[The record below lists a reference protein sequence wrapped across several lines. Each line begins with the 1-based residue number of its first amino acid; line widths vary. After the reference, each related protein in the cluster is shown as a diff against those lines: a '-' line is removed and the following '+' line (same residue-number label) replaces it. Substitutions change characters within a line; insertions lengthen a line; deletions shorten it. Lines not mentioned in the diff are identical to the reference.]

1 LVPAGCEVMANVKMD
16 RETALHVVAYVNMAL
31 KMGHRPVN
39 IYGNGRSAVEVAAEK
54 AVEDGFVLS
63 RKTFQHRINAA
74 KTHHGVEP
82 DWSLYTPSRYVQP
95 VPRQVL
101 FPASTP
107 DPRAYVPSGERE
119 RVLMIGDLH
128 QDPRHPHRVEVL
140 AWAARFGSDRKVGR
154 VVQVGDWGTFDGAS
168 FHDKNDT
175 LRARLKPTIKQD
187 LDNQKESLVTF
198 HANKPDDWNPKLDI
212 TLGNHENRI
221 HRFENANPETAGMFS
236 NELETNFAQFGWQT
250 RPYGEV
256 MFVQGVGISH
266 HPTNGA
272 GRAFGGK
279 TGPQRAA
286 NELTSS
292 FISGH
297 THAYQHFTTGK
308 IGAISG
314 VDVMEVGCALPW
326 GEVEDY
332 AAHAIINWWYGF
344 VIADLMGGRIV
355 ASEKVDMM
363 TIRDR
368 YSDDGADVVRL
379 PKLKSA

>member
-1 LVPAGCEVMANVKMD
+1 MAPPKID
-16 RETALHVVAYVNMAL
+16 RQSAEQIIAYVNMAL
-31 KMGHRPVN
+31 KMGHKPQNVF
-39 IYGNGRSAVEVAAEK
+39 GNGRSAVEVAAEK
-54 AVEDGFVLS
+54 AMEDGVVLS
-63 RKTFQHRINAA
+63 RKTFQSRVEKA
-74 KTHHGVEP
+74 KEYYGLEP
-82 DWSLYTPSRYVQP
+82 DWSLYTPARYIQP

-101 FPASTP
+101 FPASVP
-107 DPRAYVPSGERE
+107 DPSAYVPSGERE

-128 QDPRHPHRVEVL
+128 QDPRHPHRVQVL
-140 AWAARFGSDRKVGR
+140 AWAARFGADRKVGR
-154 VVQVGDWGTFDGAS
+154 VVQIGDWGTFDGAS

-175 LRARLKPTIKQD
+175 LRARLKPPIRAD
-187 LDNQKESLVTF
+187 LDNHKESVQTF
-198 HANKPDDWNPKLDI
+198 HNNKPTDWTPKLDV
-212 TLGNHENRI
+212 TLGNHENRL

-236 NELETNFAQFGWQT
+236 NELETSFAQFGWKT

-256 MFVQGVGISH
+256 MFVQGVGLSH

-286 NELTSS
+286 NEMTSS

-308 IGAISG
+308 IGTVSG

-332 AAHAIINWWYGF
+332 AAHSIINWWYGL
-344 VIADLMGGRIV
+344 VIVDLMGGRIV

-363 TIRDR
+363 SIRNQ

-379 PKLKSA
+379 PRLKA

>member
-1 LVPAGCEVMANVKMD
+1 MPSPRLS
-16 RETALHVVAYVNMAL
+16 REAAEQIVAYVNMAL
-31 KMGHRPVN
+31 KMGSRPINVF
-39 IYGNGRSAVEVAAEK
+39 GNGRSAVEVAAEK
-54 AVEDGFVLS
+54 AIEDGLVLS
-63 RKTFQHRINAA
+63 RKAFQHRVI
-74 KTHHGVEP
+74 KSKEYYGIEP
-82 DWSLYTPSRYVQP
+82 DWALYTPARYVQP

-101 FPASTP
+101 FPASVP

-119 RVLMIGDLH
+119 RVLIIGDLH

-154 VVQVGDWGTFDGAS
+154 VIQVGDWGTFDGAS

-187 LDNQKESLVTF
+187 LDNQRESLVLF
-198 HANKPDDWNPKLDI
+198 NDNKPADWTPKLDI

-308 IGAISG
+308 IGAVSG

-332 AAHAIINWWYGF
+332 AAHSIINWWYGF

-363 TIRDR
+363 TIRDA

-379 PKLKSA
+379 PRLRG

>member
-1 LVPAGCEVMANVKMD
+1 MAPPKID
-16 RETALHVVAYVNMAL
+16 RQSAEQIIAYVNMAL
-31 KMGHRPVN
+31 KMGHKPQNVF
-39 IYGNGRSAVEVAAEK
+39 GNGRSAVEVAAEK
-54 AVEDGFVLS
+54 AMEDGVVLS
-63 RKTFQHRINAA
+63 RKTFQSRVEKA
-74 KTHHGVEP
+74 KEYYGLEP
-82 DWSLYTPSRYVQP
+82 DWSLYTPARYIQP

-101 FPASTP
+101 FPASVP
-107 DPRAYVPSGERE
+107 DPSAYVPSGERE

-128 QDPRHPHRVEVL
+128 QDPRHPHRVQVL
-140 AWAARFGSDRKVGR
+140 AWAARFGADRKVGR
-154 VVQVGDWGTFDGAS
+154 VVQIGDWGTFDGAS

-175 LRARLKPTIKQD
+175 LRARLKPPIRAD
-187 LDNQKESLVTF
+187 LDNHKESVQTF
-198 HANKPDDWNPKLDI
+198 HNNKPADWTPKLDV
-212 TLGNHENRI
+212 TLGNHENRL

-236 NELETNFAQFGWQT
+236 NELETSFAQFGWKT

-256 MFVQGVGISH
+256 MFVQGVGLSH

-286 NELTSS
+286 NEMTSS

-308 IGAISG
+308 IGTVSG

-332 AAHAIINWWYGF
+332 AAHSIINWWYGL
-344 VIADLMGGRIV
+344 VIVDLMGGRIV

-363 TIRDR
+363 SIRNQ

-379 PKLKSA
+379 PRLKA

>member
-1 LVPAGCEVMANVKMD
+1 MPSPRLS
-16 RETALHVVAYVNMAL
+16 REAAEQTVAYVNMAL
-31 KMGHRPVN
+31 KMGSRPINVF
-39 IYGNGRSAVEVAAEK
+39 GNGRSAVEVAAEK
-54 AVEDGFVLS
+54 AIEDGFVLS
-63 RKTFQHRINAA
+63 RKAFQHRVITS
-74 KTHHGVEP
+74 KEYYGIEP
-82 DWSLYTPSRYVQP
+82 DWALYTPARYVQP

-101 FPASTP
+101 FPASVP

-119 RVLMIGDLH
+119 RVLIIGDLH

-187 LDNQKESLVTF
+187 LDNQRESLVLF
-198 HANKPDDWNPKLDI
+198 NDNKPADWTPKLDI

-256 MFVQGVGISH
+256 MFVQGVGVSH

-308 IGAISG
+308 IGAVSG

-332 AAHAIINWWYGF
+332 AAHSIINWWYGF

-355 ASEKVDMM
+355 GCEKVDMM

-379 PKLKSA
+379 PRLRG

>member
-1 LVPAGCEVMANVKMD
+1 MAPPKID
-16 RETALHVVAYVNMAL
+16 RQSAEQVIAYVNMAL
-31 KMGHRPVN
+31 KMGNRPINVF
-39 IYGNGRSAVEVAAEK
+39 GNGRSAVEVAAER
-54 AVEDGFVLS
+54 ALEDGVILTRNAFQS
-63 RKTFQHRINAA
+63 RVDKA
-74 KTHHGVEP
+74 KEHHGLEP
-82 DWSLYTPSRYVQP
+82 DWSLYTPARYVQP

-101 FPASTP
+101 FPASVP
-107 DPRAYVPSGERE
+107 DPRAYDPSGERE

-140 AWAARFGSDRKVGR
+140 SWAARFGSDRKVGR

-175 LRARLKPTIKQD
+175 LRARLKPTIRQD
-187 LDNQKESLVTF
+187 LDNQKESLLAF
-198 HANKPDDWNPKLDI
+198 HSSRPADWNPKLDI
-212 TLGNHENRI
+212 TLGNHENRLN
-221 HRFENANPETAGMFS
+221 RFENANPETAGMFS
-236 NELETNFAQFGWQT
+236 NELETNFAQFGWKT

-256 MFVQGVGISH
+256 MFIQGVGISH

-297 THAYQHFTTGK
+297 THAFQHFTTGK
-308 IGAISG
+308 IGAVSG

-379 PKLKSA
+379 PRLKA

>member
-1 LVPAGCEVMANVKMD
+1 MAPPKLD
-16 RETALHVVAYVNMAL
+16 RATAEQAIAYVEMAL
-31 KMGHRPVN
+31 KMGNRPQNVF
-39 IYGNGRSAVEVAAEK
+39 GVGRSAVEVAAEK
-54 AVEDGFVLS
+54 AMEDGFTAS
-63 RKTFQHRINAA
+63 RRALHMRIALA
-74 KTHHGVEP
+74 EKYFGLKP

-101 FPASTP
+101 FPASVP
-107 DPRAYVPSGERE
+107 NPRAYDPSGERE

-128 QDPRHPHRVEVL
+128 QDPRHPHRIEVL
-140 AWAARFGSDRKVGR
+140 SWAARFGSDRKVGR

-175 LRARLKPTIKQD
+175 LKARLKPTIKQD
-187 LDNQKESLVTF
+187 LDNQKESLIAF
-198 HANKPDDWNPKLDI
+198 HGNKPDDWNPKLDI
-212 TLGNHENRI
+212 TLGNHENRL

-256 MFVQGVGISH
+256 MFIQGVGISH

-286 NELTSS
+286 NELTCS

-297 THAYQHFTTGK
+297 THAFQHYTSGK
-308 IGAISG
+308 IGLVSG

-326 GEVEDY
+326 GEIEDY
-332 AAHAIINWWYGF
+332 AVNSITNYWWGL
-344 VIADLMGGRIV
+344 VIVDLMGGRIV
-355 ASEKVDMM
+355 SAEKVDMM
-363 TIRDR
+363 AIRDM
-368 YSDDGADVVRL
+368 YSDDGADVARL
-379 PKLKSA
+379 PRLRA

>member
-1 LVPAGCEVMANVKMD
+1 MAPPKLD
-16 RETALHVVAYVNMAL
+16 RATAEQAIAYVEMAL
-31 KMGHRPVN
+31 KMGNRPQNVF
-39 IYGNGRSAVEVAAEK
+39 GNGRSAVEVAAEK
-54 AVEDGFVLS
+54 AMEDGFTIT
-63 RKTFQHRINAA
+63 RKALHARIALA
-74 KTHHGVEP
+74 EKYFGLKP

-101 FPASTP
+101 FPASVP
-107 DPRAYVPSGERE
+107 NPRAYDPSGDRE

-175 LRARLKPTIKQD
+175 LKAKLKPTIKQD
-187 LDNQKESLVTF
+187 LDNQKESLIAF
-198 HANKPDDWNPKLDI
+198 HDNKPADWNPKLDI
-212 TLGNHENRI
+212 TLGNHENRL

-236 NELETNFAQFGWQT
+236 NELETNFAQFGWKT

-256 MFVQGVGISH
+256 MFIQGVGISH

-308 IGAISG
+308 IGAVSG

-326 GEVEDY
+326 GEIEDY
-332 AAHAIINWWYGF
+332 AAHAINNWWWGL
-344 VIADLMGGRIV
+344 VIVDLMGGRIV

-363 TIRDR
+363 AIRDR
-368 YSDDGADVVRL
+368 YSDDGADVARL
-379 PKLKSA
+379 PRLKAK

>member
-1 LVPAGCEVMANVKMD
+1 MAFLMAPPKLD
-16 RETALHVVAYVNMAL
+16 RATAEQAIAYVEMAL
-31 KMGHRPVN
+31 KMGNRPQNVF
-39 IYGNGRSAVEVAAEK
+39 GVGRSAVEVAAEK
-54 AVEDGFVLS
+54 AMEDGFTAS
-63 RKTFQHRINAA
+63 RRALHMRIALA
-74 KTHHGVEP
+74 EKYFGLKP

-101 FPASTP
+101 FPASVP
-107 DPRAYVPSGERE
+107 NPRAYDPSGERE

-128 QDPRHPHRVEVL
+128 QDPRHPHRIEVL
-140 AWAARFGSDRKVGR
+140 SWAARFGSDRKVGR

-175 LRARLKPTIKQD
+175 LKARLKPTIKQD
-187 LDNQKESLVTF
+187 LDNQKESLIAF
-198 HANKPDDWNPKLDI
+198 HGNKPDDWNPKLDI
-212 TLGNHENRI
+212 TLGNHENRL

-256 MFVQGVGISH
+256 MFIQGVGISH

-286 NELTSS
+286 NELTCS

-297 THAYQHFTTGK
+297 THAFQHYTSGK
-308 IGAISG
+308 IGLVSG

-326 GEVEDY
+326 GEIEDY
-332 AAHAIINWWYGF
+332 AVNSITNYWWGL
-344 VIADLMGGRIV
+344 VIVDLMGGRIV
-355 ASEKVDMM
+355 SAEKVDMM
-363 TIRDR
+363 AIRDM
-368 YSDDGADVVRL
+368 YSDDGADVARL
-379 PKLKSA
+379 PRLRA

>member
-1 LVPAGCEVMANVKMD
+1 MPQPPLS
-16 RETALHVVAYVNMAL
+16 REAAEQAIAYVNMAL
-31 KMGHRPVN
+31 KAGHRPMNVF
-39 IYGNGRSAVEVAAEK
+39 GNGRSAMMVAAEK
-54 AVEDGFVLS
+54 AIEDNVIGGINTLKS
-63 RKTFQHRINAA
+63 RIDTA
-74 KTHHGVEP
+74 KKLYNLEP
-82 DWSLYTPSRYVQP
+82 DWSLYRPGRYVQP

-187 LDNQKESLVTF
+187 LDNQKESLQAF
-198 HANKPDDWNPKLDI
+198 HNSRSADWNPKLDI
-212 TLGNHENRI
+212 TLGNHENRL

-308 IGAISG
+308 IGTVSG

-363 TIRDR
+363 AIRDI
-368 YSDDGADVVRL
+368 YSDDGADVVKLPRL
-379 PKLKSA
+379 KAK

>member
-1 LVPAGCEVMANVKMD
+1 MAPPKLD
-16 RETALHVVAYVNMAL
+16 RATAEQAIAYVEMAL
-31 KMGHRPVN
+31 KMGNRPQNVF
-39 IYGNGRSAVEVAAEK
+39 GNGRSAMEVAAEK
-54 AVEDGFVLS
+54 AMEDGFIIS
-63 RKTFQHRINAA
+63 RKTLHLRVALAEKYFGL
-74 KTHHGVEP
+74 KP

-101 FPASTP
+101 FPASVP
-107 DPRAYVPSGERE
+107 NPRAYDPSGERE

-140 AWAARFGSDRKVGR
+140 SWAARFGSDRKVGR

-175 LRARLKPTIKQD
+175 LKARLKPTIKQD
-187 LDNQKESLVTF
+187 LDNQKESLQAF
-198 HANKPDDWNPKLDI
+198 HSSRPSDWSPKLDI
-212 TLGNHENRI
+212 TLGNHENRL

-236 NELETNFAQFGWQT
+236 NELETNFAQFGWNT

-256 MFVQGVGISH
+256 MFIQGVGISH

-308 IGAISG
+308 IGAVSG

-326 GEVEDY
+326 GEIESY
-332 AAHAIINWWYGF
+332 AAHGINNWFWGL
-344 VIADLMGGRIV
+344 VIVDLMGGRIV
-355 ASEKVDMM
+355 SAEKVDMM
-363 TIRDR
+363 AIRDR
-368 YSDDGADVVRL
+368 YSDDGADVARL
-379 PKLKSA
+379 PRLKAK

>member
-1 LVPAGCEVMANVKMD
+1 MVGIRID
-16 RETALHVVAYVNMAL
+16 RDSALQVIAYVNLAL
-31 KMGHRPVN
+31 KMGCRPTGV
-39 IYGNGRSAVEVAAEK
+39 YGNGRSSIEVASEK
-54 AVEDGFVLS
+54 AIEDGVVLT
-63 RKTFQHRINAA
+63 RKAFLHRVSAA
-74 KTHHGVEP
+74 KKYHNLEP
-82 DWSLYTPSRYVQP
+82 DWSLYTPTRYVQP

-101 FPASTP
+101 IPAATP
-107 DPRAYVPSGERE
+107 DPRAYIPDGQRE

-140 AWAARFGSDRKVGR
+140 AWAARFGADRKVSR

-187 LDNQKESLVTF
+187 LDNQKESLATF
-198 HANKPDDWNPKLDI
+198 HANKPADWDPKLDI

-221 HRFENANPETAGMFS
+221 NRFENANPETAGMFS

-286 NELTSS
+286 NELTCS

-297 THAYQHFTTGK
+297 THAFQHYTSGK
-308 IGAISG
+308 IGLVSG

-332 AAHAIINWWYGF
+332 AVHSINNWWWGF

-363 TIRDR
+363 AIRDR

-379 PKLKSA
+379 PKLKSS

>member
-1 LVPAGCEVMANVKMD
+1 MLAGAAIMPQVAISLEA
-16 RETALHVVAYVNMAL
+16 ALQTIAYVNVAL
-31 KMGHRPVN
+31 RQGAKPPN
-39 IYGNGRSAVEVAAEK
+39 IFGPGRSALEAA
-54 AVEDGFVLS
+54 ADSAFEDGFVS
-63 RKTFQHRINAA
+63 AQTTFKHRVKAA
-74 KTHHGVEP
+74 KQYHNLEP
-82 DWSLYTPSRYVQP
+82 DWSLYTPSRYLQP

-101 FPASTP
+101 FPASVP
-107 DPRAYVPSGERE
+107 DPRAYIPDGERE

-154 VVQVGDWGTFDGAS
+154 VVQIGDWGTFDGAS

-175 LRARLKPTIKQD
+175 LRARLKPPIRAD
-187 LDNQKESLVTF
+187 LDNNKESLLAF
-198 HANKPDDWNPKLDI
+198 HSNKPADWNPKLDI
-212 TLGNHENRI
+212 TLGNHENRL

-236 NELETNFAQFGWQT
+236 GELETNFAQFGWRT

-256 MFVQGVGISH
+256 MFVQGVGMSH

-308 IGAISG
+308 IGAVSG

-332 AAHAIINWWYGF
+332 ASLSIINWWYGF
-344 VIADLMGGRIV
+344 VIVDLMGGRIV
-355 ASEKVDMM
+355 SAEKVDMM
-363 TIRDR
+363 RIRDM
-368 YSDDGADVVRL
+368 YSDDGADVVKLPRL
-379 PKLKSA
+379 RG

>member
-1 LVPAGCEVMANVKMD
+1 MPPPKLD
-16 RETALHVVAYVNMAL
+16 RQTAEQVVAYVNMAL
-31 KMGHRPVN
+31 KMGNRPINVF
-39 IYGNGRSAVEVAAEK
+39 GNGRSAIEVAADK
-54 AVEDGFVLS
+54 ALEDGFVLS
-63 RKTFQHRINAA
+63 RNTFQGRINAA
-74 KTHHGVEP
+74 KQHYNLEP
-82 DWSLYTPSRYVQP
+82 DWSLYRPARYVQP

-107 DPRAYVPSGERE
+107 DPRAYIPSGERE
-119 RVLMIGDLH
+119 RVLFIGDLH
-128 QDPRHPHRVEVL
+128 QDPRHPHRIDVL

-175 LRARLKPTIKQD
+175 LRGRLKPTIKQD
-187 LDNQKESLVTF
+187 LDNQKDSLATF
-198 HANKPDDWNPKLDI
+198 HANKGADWNPKLDI

-256 MFVQGVGISH
+256 MFIQGVGMSH

-297 THAYQHFTTGK
+297 THAFQHYTSGK
-308 IGAISG
+308 IGMVSG
-314 VDVMEVGCALPW
+314 VDVMEVGCALPQ

-332 AAHAIINWWYGF
+332 AVHSINNWWHGL
-344 VIADLMGGRIV
+344 VVADLMGGRIV
-355 ASEKVDMM
+355 SSEAVDMM
-363 TIRDR
+363 AIRDR
-368 YSDDGADVVRL
+368 YSDDGADVVKSSRL
-379 PKLKSA
+379 RG

>member
-1 LVPAGCEVMANVKMD
+1 MAPPKLD
-16 RETALHVVAYVNMAL
+16 RATAEQAIAYVEMAL
-31 KMGHRPVN
+31 KMGNRPQNVF
-39 IYGNGRSAVEVAAEK
+39 GNGRSAIEVAAEK
-54 AVEDGFVLS
+54 AMEDGFTAS
-63 RKTFQHRINAA
+63 RKTLHVRVALAEKYFGL
-74 KTHHGVEP
+74 KP

-101 FPASTP
+101 FPASVP
-107 DPRAYVPSGERE
+107 NPRAYDPSGERE

-175 LRARLKPTIKQD
+175 LKARLKPTIKQD
-187 LDNQKESLVTF
+187 LDNQKESLIAF
-198 HANKPDDWNPKLDI
+198 HDNRPADWNPKLDI
-212 TLGNHENRI
+212 TLGNHENRL

-236 NELETNFAQFGWQT
+236 NELETNFAQFGWKT

-256 MFVQGVGISH
+256 MFIQGVGISH

-308 IGAISG
+308 IGAVSG

-326 GEVEDY
+326 GEIEDY
-332 AAHAIINWWYGF
+332 AINSITNYWWGL
-344 VIADLMGGRIV
+344 VIVDLMGGRIV
-355 ASEKVDMM
+355 SAEKVDMM
-363 TIRDR
+363 AIRDM
-368 YSDDGADVVRL
+368 YSDDGADVARL
-379 PKLKSA
+379 PRLKA

>member
-1 LVPAGCEVMANVKMD
+1 M
-16 RETALHVVAYVNMAL
+16 
-31 KMGHRPVN
+31 
-39 IYGNGRSAVEVAAEK
+39 
-54 AVEDGFVLS
+54 EDGFTAS
-63 RKTFQHRINAA
+63 RKTLHVRVALAEKYFGL
-74 KTHHGVEP
+74 KP

-101 FPASTP
+101 FPASVP
-107 DPRAYVPSGERE
+107 NPRAYDPSGERE
-119 RVLMIGDLH
+119 RVLIIGDLH

-175 LRARLKPTIKQD
+175 LKARLKPTIKQD
-187 LDNQKESLVTF
+187 LDNQKESLIAF
-198 HANKPDDWNPKLDI
+198 HDNKPADWNPKLDI
-212 TLGNHENRI
+212 TLGNHENRL

-256 MFVQGVGISH
+256 MFIQGVGISH

-286 NELTSS
+286 NELTCS

-297 THAYQHFTTGK
+297 THAFQHYTSGK
-308 IGAISG
+308 IGMVSG

-326 GEVEDY
+326 GEIEDY
-332 AAHAIINWWYGF
+332 AINSITNYWWGL
-344 VIADLMGGRIV
+344 VIVDLMGGRIV
-355 ASEKVDMM
+355 SAEKVDMM
-363 TIRDR
+363 AIRDM
-368 YSDDGADVVRL
+368 YSDDGADVARL
-379 PKLKSA
+379 PRLKA

>member
-1 LVPAGCEVMANVKMD
+1 MPNVRID
-16 RETALHVVAYVNMAL
+16 RDSALQVVAYVNMAL
-31 KMGHRPVN
+31 KMGCRPANVF
-39 IYGNGRSAVEVAAEK
+39 GNGRSAVEVASEK
-54 AVEDGFVLS
+54 AIEDGVVLS
-63 RKTFQHRINAA
+63 RRAFLHRVNAA
-74 KTHHGVEP
+74 KRLYDIEP
-82 DWSLYTPSRYVQP
+82 DLSLYTPTRYVQP

-101 FPASTP
+101 IPAATP
-107 DPRAYVPSGERE
+107 DPRAYIPDGQRE
-119 RVLMIGDLH
+119 RVLVIGDLH
-128 QDPRHPHRVEVL
+128 QDPRHPHRMEVL
-140 AWAARFGSDRKVGR
+140 AWAARFGSDRKVSR

-187 LDNQKESLVTF
+187 LDNQKESLATF
-198 HANKPDDWNPKLDI
+198 QANKPADWNPKLDI

-221 HRFENANPETAGMFS
+221 NRFENANPETAGMFS

-286 NELTSS
+286 NELTCS

-297 THAYQHFTTGK
+297 THAFQHYTSGK
-308 IGAISG
+308 IGLVSG

-326 GEVEDY
+326 GEIEEY
-332 AAHAIINWWYGF
+332 AQMSINNWWWGL
-344 VIADLMGGRIV
+344 VIVDLLGGRIIGC
-355 ASEKVDMM
+355 EKVDMM
-363 TIRDR
+363 AIRDR

>member
-1 LVPAGCEVMANVKMD
+1 MPPPRLD
-16 RETALHVVAYVNMAL
+16 RATAEQAIAYVNMAL
-31 KMGHRPVN
+31 KAGNRPQNVF
-39 IYGNGRSAVEVAAEK
+39 GNGRSAIEVAAEK
-54 AVEDGFVLS
+54 ALEDGFILS
-63 RKTFQHRINAA
+63 RKTFHARLMLAERHFDL
-74 KTHHGVEP
+74 KP

-107 DPRAYVPSGERE
+107 DPRAYIPSGERE

-187 LDNQKESLVTF
+187 LDNQRESLVVF
-198 HANKPDDWNPKLDI
+198 NDNKPADWNPKLDI

-308 IGAISG
+308 IGAVSG

-326 GEVEDY
+326 GEVEEY
-332 AAHAIINWWYGF
+332 AAHSIINWWYGF
-344 VIADLMGGRIV
+344 VTADLMGGRIV

-363 TIRDR
+363 KIRDI

-379 PKLKSA
+379 PRLKAS

>member
-1 LVPAGCEVMANVKMD
+1 MPPPRLD
-16 RETALHVVAYVNMAL
+16 RATAEQAIAYVEMAL
-31 KMGHRPVN
+31 KMGNRPPNVF
-39 IYGNGRSAVEVAAEK
+39 GNGRSSVEVAAQK
-54 AVEDGFVLS
+54 AIEDGFVTA
-63 RKTFQHRINAA
+63 RKTFHMRLVLAE
-74 KTHHGVEP
+74 KHFDLKP

-101 FPASTP
+101 FPASVP
-107 DPRAYVPSGERE
+107 DPRAYDPSGERE

-128 QDPRHPHRVEVL
+128 QDPRHPHRVKVL

-175 LRARLKPTIKQD
+175 LKARLKPTIKQD
-187 LDNQKESLVTF
+187 LDNQKESLIAF
-198 HANKPDDWNPKLDI
+198 HDNKPADWNPKLDI
-212 TLGNHENRI
+212 TLGNHENRLN
-221 HRFENANPETAGMFS
+221 RFENANPETAGMFS
-236 NELETNFAQFGWQT
+236 NELETNFAQFGWKT

-308 IGAISG
+308 IGAVSG

-344 VIADLMGGRIV
+344 VIADLLGGRIV

-363 TIRDR
+363 TIRNT

-379 PKLKSA
+379 PRLKA

>member
-1 LVPAGCEVMANVKMD
+1 MVLAGCSIMPSPPIS
-16 RETALHVVAYVNMAL
+16 RETAEQAVAYVDMAL
-31 KMGHRPVN
+31 KAGHRPQN
-39 IYGNGRSAVEVAAEK
+39 MHGNGRSAVQVAAER
-54 AVEDGFVLS
+54 AVEDGFVGAMNTLKS
-63 RKTFQHRINAA
+63 RIDTA
-74 KTHHGVEP
+74 KKLYGLEP
-82 DWSLYTPSRYVQP
+82 DWSLYTPARYVQP

-101 FPASTP
+101 FPASVP
-107 DPRAYVPSGERE
+107 DPRAYDPSGERE
-119 RVLMIGDLH
+119 RVLVIGDLH

-140 AWAARFGSDRKVGR
+140 SWAARFGSDRKVGR

-175 LRARLKPTIKQD
+175 LKARLKPTIKQD
-187 LDNQKESLVTF
+187 LDNQKESLQAF
-198 HANKPDDWNPKLDI
+198 HNSRPADWNPKLDI
-212 TLGNHENRI
+212 TLGNHENRL

-236 NELETNFAQFGWQT
+236 NELETNFAQFGWKT

-256 MFVQGVGISH
+256 MFIQGVGISH

-308 IGAISG
+308 IGAVSG

-332 AAHAIINWWYGF
+332 AAHSIINWWYGF
-344 VIADLMGGRIV
+344 VIVDLMGGRIV
-355 ASEKVDMM
+355 SHEAVDMM
-363 TIRDR
+363 AIRDR
-368 YSDDGADVVRL
+368 YSDDGADVVKLPRL
-379 PKLKSA
+379 KA

>member
-1 LVPAGCEVMANVKMD
+1 MAPPKLD
-16 RETALHVVAYVNMAL
+16 RATAEQAIAYVEMAL
-31 KMGHRPVN
+31 KMGNRPQNVF
-39 IYGNGRSAVEVAAEK
+39 GNGRSAIEVAAEK
-54 AVEDGFVLS
+54 AMEDGFTAS
-63 RKTFQHRINAA
+63 RKTLHVRVALAEKYFGL
-74 KTHHGVEP
+74 KP

-101 FPASTP
+101 FSASVP
-107 DPRAYVPSGERE
+107 NPRAYDPSGERE

-175 LRARLKPTIKQD
+175 LKARLKPTIKQD
-187 LDNQKESLVTF
+187 LDNQKESLQAF
-198 HANKPDDWNPKLDI
+198 HNSRPADWNPKLDI
-212 TLGNHENRI
+212 TLGNHENRL

-250 RPYGEV
+250 RTYGEV
-256 MFVQGVGISH
+256 MFIQGVGISH

-286 NELTSS
+286 NELTCS

-297 THAYQHFTTGK
+297 THAFQHYSTGK
-308 IGAISG
+308 IGAMSG
-314 VDVMEVGCALPW
+314 VDVMEVGCAMPW
-326 GEVEDY
+326 GEIEDY
-332 AAHAIINWWYGF
+332 AINSITNYWWGL
-344 VIADLMGGRIV
+344 VIVDLMGGRIV
-355 ASEKVDMM
+355 SAEKVDMM
-363 TIRDR
+363 AIRDR
-368 YSDDGADVVRL
+368 YSDDGADVARL
-379 PKLKSA
+379 PRLKAK

>member
-1 LVPAGCEVMANVKMD
+1 MPPPKLD
-16 RETALHVVAYVNMAL
+16 RATAEQAIAYVEMAL
-31 KMGHRPVN
+31 KMGNRPQNVF
-39 IYGNGRSAVEVAAEK
+39 GNGRSAVEVAAEK
-54 AVEDGFVLS
+54 AMEDGFTVS
-63 RKTFQHRINAA
+63 RKALHVRIALA
-74 KTHHGVEP
+74 EKYFGLKP

-101 FPASTP
+101 FPASVP
-107 DPRAYVPSGERE
+107 NPRAYDPSGERE

-128 QDPRHPHRVEVL
+128 QDPRHPHRIEVL
-140 AWAARFGSDRKVGR
+140 SWAARFGSDRKVGR

-175 LRARLKPTIKQD
+175 LRARLKPTIRQD
-187 LDNQKESLVTF
+187 LDNQKEGLQAF
-198 HANKPDDWNPKLDI
+198 HNSRPDGWAPKLDI
-212 TLGNHENRI
+212 TLGNHENRL

-236 NELETNFAQFGWQT
+236 NELETNFAQFGWKT

-256 MFVQGVGISH
+256 MFIQGVGISH

-308 IGAISG
+308 IGAVSG

-326 GEVEDY
+326 GEIEDY
-332 AAHAIINWWYGF
+332 ASLSINNWWWGL
-344 VIADLMGGRIV
+344 VIVDLMGGRIV
-355 ASEKVDMM
+355 SAEKVDMM
-363 TIRDR
+363 RIRDV
-368 YSDDGADVVRL
+368 YSDDGADVARL
-379 PKLKSA
+379 PRLKA

>member
-1 LVPAGCEVMANVKMD
+1 MPPPRLD
-16 RETALHVVAYVNMAL
+16 RQAAEQVVAYVNMAL
-31 KMGHRPVN
+31 KMGNRPQNV
-39 IYGNGRSAVEVAAEK
+39 YGNGRSAVEVAAEK
-54 AVEDGFVLS
+54 AMEDGFVLN
-63 RKTFQHRINAA
+63 RKTFQNRVIAA
-74 KTHHGVEP
+74 KDYHGIEP
-82 DWSLYTPSRYVQP
+82 DWSLYTPARYIQP

-101 FPASTP
+101 FPASVP

-175 LRARLKPTIKQD
+175 LKARLKPPIRAD
-187 LDNQKESLVTF
+187 LDNHKESLQAF
-198 HANKPDDWNPKLDI
+198 HDNKPTDWTPKLDV
-212 TLGNHENRI
+212 TLGNHENRLN
-221 HRFENANPETAGMFS
+221 RFENANPETAGMFS
-236 NELETNFAQFGWQT
+236 NELETNFAQFGWKT

-256 MFVQGVGISH
+256 MFIQSVGISH

-297 THAYQHFTTGK
+297 THAFQHYTSGK
-308 IGAISG
+308 IGMVSG

-332 AAHAIINWWYGF
+332 AQNSITNWWYGF
-344 VIADLMGGRIV
+344 VVVDLMGGRIV
-355 ASEKVDMM
+355 SAEKVDMM
-363 TIRDR
+363 RIRDM
-368 YSDDGADVVRL
+368 YSDDGADVIKMPRL
-379 PKLKSA
+379 KGERRIAD